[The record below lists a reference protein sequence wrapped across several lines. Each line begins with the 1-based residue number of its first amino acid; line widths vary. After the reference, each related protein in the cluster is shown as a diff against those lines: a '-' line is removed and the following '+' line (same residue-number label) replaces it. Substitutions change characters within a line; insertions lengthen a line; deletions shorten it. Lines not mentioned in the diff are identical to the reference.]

1 MNLWVRLVVLWL
13 TARRR
18 SRVDLLGECVTRFR
32 VAPGDLDALGHVNN
46 GRYLTLLDLARTDL
60 LLRSGAHAVLHRRRW
75 YPVVTAETI
84 AFHRELRLGQPFTVT
99 TRTLGWDDR
108 SILLEQV
115 FRRGRDGSG
124 EVVAEAVVR
133 ALFLRVGGGRVP
145 TADLLAASGHDGA
158 TSPALP
164 DWAAAW
170 HRAQDDLRAARR
182 TAAPTPVPVP
192 VSSAAR
198 RG

>member
-1 MNLWVRLVVLWL
+1 MNLWFRLLALWL

-18 SRVDLLGECVTRFR
+18 PPVDLLGECVTPFR
-32 VAPGDLDALGHVNN
+32 VTVGDLDALGHMNN

-60 LLRSGAHAVLHRRRW
+60 IIRSGAHDVLHARRW

-108 SILLEQV
+108 SVLLQQE
-115 FRRGRDGSG
+115 FRRGHDGRG
-124 EVVAEAVVR
+124 EVLAEAVVR

-145 TADLLAASGHDGA
+145 TAELLAATGHADA
-158 TSPALP
+158 PRPELPA
-164 DWAAAW
+164 WVAAW
-170 HRAQDDLRAARR
+170 HEAQDAVRLVRRA
-182 TAAPTPVPVP
+182 AAPTGPQERR
-192 VSSAAR
+192 AA
-198 RG
+198 